1 MTELQTA
8 RAREAATR
16 RMTGWVAA
24 VGHLAVHPGMDP
36 SLLRAQIAQHVAP
49 IPLPAGDRLE
59 FVTRCISTTFELVDW
74 DRVIADLTG
83 GGPSGPA

>member
-8 RAREAATR
+8 QVREAATR
-16 RMTGWVAA
+16 WLTEWVAT
-24 VGHLAVHPGMDP
+24 VGYLEVTPGMDP

-59 FVTRCISTTFELVDW
+59 FVTRCISTTFELVDR
-74 DRVIADLTG
+74 DRVVRNL
-83 GGPSGPA
+83 SGSAGRKG